1 MVELPPL
8 EVFRRCEDVAF
19 REWFTP
25 GFSSEVNGWTCPYKM
40 FPTLMI
46 LRFYDFAACE

>member
-25 GFSSEVNGWTCPYKM
+25 GFSSVR
-40 FPTLMI
+40 LMVG
-46 LRFYDFAACE
+46 LVLTRCFQP